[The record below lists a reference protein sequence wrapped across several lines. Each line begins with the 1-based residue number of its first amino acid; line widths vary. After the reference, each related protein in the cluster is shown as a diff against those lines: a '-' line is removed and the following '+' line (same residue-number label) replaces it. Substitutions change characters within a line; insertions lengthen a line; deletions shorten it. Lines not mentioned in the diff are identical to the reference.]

1 MWEEKTR
8 PKSQLCL
15 DCGRVPGGPG
25 WHGRHSNRRDGDPPG
40 SWTNGLNR
48 KAGYEEEFSQERE
61 REGWPWIWGGKS
73 GFRDPVVGISW
84 RAKGR
89 GHARTV
95 HGQVHFKHQNLRGLR
110 RTPYL
115 PSLNPHRSLR
125 TMLLSC
131 IPWNNTFHLRVL
143 PPSKWTLP
151 SGENLGAPCSLV
163 KWFFFVFCFF
173 FLFCYKHSLR
183 PDFQNCVYIAR
194 SSCEVF
200 RVCHRRVFGLSVAV
214 WSETCCIEASL
225 SPHHRMLVWG
235 PAGVLPQRGLCG
247 FEVSYNP

>member
-8 PKSQLCL
+8 PKNQLCL

-25 WHGRHSNRRDGDPPG
+25 WHGRHSNRRDGGPPG

-48 KAGYEEEFSQERE
+48 KTGYEEEFSQESE

-73 GFRDPVVGISW
+73 GCRDPVVGISW

-89 GHARTV
+89 GYARTA
-95 HGQVHFKHQNLRGLR
+95 HGQVHFKHQNLSGLR

-115 PSLNPHRSLR
+115 PPLNPHRSLR

-143 PPSKWTLP
+143 PPSKWTLL

-163 KWFFFVFCFF
+163 KCFF
-173 FLFCYKHSLR
+173 FFFYFATNTPLGLIFK
-183 PDFQNCVYIAR
+183 I
-194 SSCEVF
+194 VF
-200 RVCHRRVFGLSVAV
+200 
-214 WSETCCIEASL
+214 T
-225 SPHHRMLVWG
+225 
-235 PAGVLPQRGLCG
+235 
-247 FEVSYNP
+247 